1 MFRVNYDK
9 RNWELLAKQLVRD
22 HRAIHV
28 INRAQILDDAFNL
41 AKSGMLDYEVALSL
55 TAYLGHETEYIPW
68 KAALSGLSYINTMLK
83 RTASYGDFKR
93 QETIQSLFSPNNNGI
108 DTEQVHAAAGHT
120 PVHKAGL
127 LPQARGGTPGHQ
139 AEEHSHQLGLQHG
152 QSRVQT

>member
-9 RNWELLAKQLVRD
+9 RNWELLARQLVRD
-22 HRAIHV
+22 HSAIHV

-93 QETIQSLFSPNNNGI
+93 QETN
-108 DTEQVHAAAGHT
+108 
-120 PVHKAGL
+120 
-127 LPQARGGTPGHQ
+127 
-139 AEEHSHQLGLQHG
+139 
-152 QSRVQT
+152 